1 MNLEDGILELIGD
14 AGKTEY
20 RGLICAGIDRKKIA
34 HTLSGSETEKELLR
48 LCVKLA
54 GSENFSAD
62 EVSDFAKLA
71 KAALRIRTNDGKSI
85 KASVGLIF
93 KKNAYSVAVDCLDR
107 IEKMPEK
114 VSASNVKD
122 VLWLVGLI
130 QNPELAGFLKSAI
143 AQPEDKPDAFRQAAL
158 IHLLQKTPVLSVW
171 KPGLLAQMVLN
182 IILALTIVTVSTLLW
197 WGDPMAILVAIAV
210 YTASIIHFV
219 YTSKKW
225 VKQKL
230 EMREND
236 PVLAYSNIEQIL
248 RNRQKGQYPRIEP
261 LLEKFVSILE
271 KMDKEG
277 RRKLAQNFYSMFFIQ
292 YYERT
297 TACLGDKFEGWKIRL
312 KNLAE

>member
-1 MNLEDGILELIGD
+1 
-14 AGKTEY
+14 
-20 RGLICAGIDRKKIA
+20 
-34 HTLSGSETEKELLR
+34 
-48 LCVKLA
+48 
-54 GSENFSAD
+54 
-62 EVSDFAKLA
+62 
-71 KAALRIRTNDGKSI
+71 
-85 KASVGLIF
+85 
-93 KKNAYSVAVDCLDR
+93 
-107 IEKMPEK
+107 MPEK